1 MPKTALKQAALEAEA
16 ALANYA
22 AHVHLY
28 DSEQRTID
36 AALDI
41 IRKDARQ

>member
-1 MPKTALKQAALEAEA
+1 MPKNLKQAALEAEA

-22 AHVHLY
+22 AQARLY

-41 IRKDARQ
+41 VRRDARG